1 MAGEK
6 PAAAAAKKLATPRKT
21 APKKKKAAP
30 KRKAEGGEV
39 NVYSIA
45 GKVLGTVDLPRVF
58 HAPLRPDLIRRA
70 VTAAQANRRQ
80 PYGAMFNAG
89 RRHSVRWSGKG
100 QGVSRVPRI
109 RGTMIGAQAPGTVGG
124 AKAHP
129 PRADRIWAKKMNDTE
144 RLKARGAALA
154 ALRDPALVR
163 ARGHRFEE
171 KVTLPL
177 VVEDKALEVLQE
189 LQTRLERGEL
199 KEDEVHPTKV
209 ALNLLTSLGVAADVE
224 RAHVGT
230 HIRAGHGKMRSRKYR
245 EPRGPLLVLAKPDGA
260 KPFANLSGVEVR
272 LVTQL
277 NTECLAPGGQPGRLT
292 IFSEGALAAL
302 RGW

>member
-1 MAGEK
+1 MVEGK
-6 PAAAAAKKLATPRKT
+6 TAAAPPKKPATPRKT

-58 HAPLRPDLIRRA
+58 HVPLRPDLIRRA

-100 QGVSRVPRI
+100 QGVSRIPRI
-109 RGTMIGAQAPGTVGG
+109 RGTMIG
-124 AKAHP
+124 AHP